1 MARGR
6 SLSKKR
12 QCVKPSFAF
21 IAPNGTG
28 KTTLL
33 RMIIWCLYGEET
45 PGSTPSQE
53 GKRLPLVNTKVL
65 QQSETGAKVPV
76 TVEIRF

>member
-1 MARGR
+1 
-6 SLSKKR
+6 
-12 QCVKPSFAF
+12 
-21 IAPNGTG
+21 
-28 KTTLL
+28 
-33 RMIIWCLYGEET
+33 MIIWCLYGEET

-76 TVEIRF
+76 TVEIRFLIDGDIVDFKRSVWYEKNPTKKLRRRR